1 MVLDYLGLSKL
12 EDEDYES
19 LRRAAIEFVNMVK
32 QNPELVEDKLME
44 FITYQHQ
51 RVESGEIK
59 PITIRNYIKATKT
72 LCVMNRVKSI
82 AWELI
87 SKGLPSGRASGNDK
101 APTVEEL
108 RKLIGDDLRLKVI
121 VCIMSSCGFRIA
133 AWNYLKV
140 KHIVPIKRGDVVL
153 ASIKVYAGQNV
164 GKRKEYYSLISPEA
178 YQVFQDYLDSRA
190 AAGEKITDESWVL
203 RDKWQLT
210 GRRPTSGNHGGG
222 NYGLASAPK
231 QLKASGVK
239 SNIDDTLWKVG
250 LRITAAK
257 HHEFKECHGFRKY
270 FKTYAQR
277 TMKPESVEKL
287 MGHAGNWSDAA
298 YNRPLEDWLIEDYLK
313 AVPDLT
319 IYREDQVTELKKQI
333 GIMEQDFKSNNERV
347 VEQRRQEVEVIQT
360 QVDAMRKQ
368 ITTLQTES
376 EGFKKI
382 AGLVD
387 MMREAVDLAK
397 IVDAKTV
404 EEAKGKKEV
413 NVSFTDKDLE

>member
-1 MVLDYLGLSKL
+1 MIWSLQPDNRNRYPKRLKIVLDFLRLSRL
-12 EDEDYES
+12 EDEDYDS
-19 LRRAAIEFVNMVK
+19 LRKASIEFVNMVK

-51 RVESGEIK
+51 RVENGEIK
-59 PITIRNYIKATKT
+59 PITIRNYTKAVKT
-72 LCVMNRVKSI
+72 FCVMNKISRTI

-121 VCIMSSCGFRIA
+121 ICIMSSCGFRIA

-140 KHIVPIKRGDVVL
+140 KHIVPIKKGDITL
-153 ASIKVYAGQNV
+153 AQIKVYAGQNGN
-164 GKRKEYYSLISPEA
+164 GKRREYYSLISPEA
-178 YQVFQDYLDSRA
+178 YQSLQDYLDSRM
-190 AAGEKITDESWVL
+190 AAGEKISGDSWVL

-210 GRRPTSGNHGGG
+210 GRRPTGGDG

-250 LRITAAK
+250 LRVTAAK

-277 TMKPESVEKL
+277 TMSSEFVEKL
-287 MGHAGNWSDAA
+287 LGHSGNWSDAA
-298 YNRPLEDWLIEDYLK
+298 YNRPLDDWIIDSYLK
-313 AVPDLT
+313 AVP
-319 IYREDQVTELKKQI
+319 V
-333 GIMEQDFKSNNERV
+333 
-347 VEQRRQEVEVIQT
+347 
-360 QVDAMRKQ
+360 
-368 ITTLQTES
+368 
-376 EGFKKI
+376 
-382 AGLVD
+382 LVH
-387 MMREAVDLAK
+387 
-397 IVDAKTV
+397 I
-404 EEAKGKKEV
+404 
-413 NVSFTDKDLE
+413 